1 MPVNS
6 NVRLCLTFSEIWTM
20 ADPHDLRRLLEYT
33 RIAEEVGIGA
43 LLVGEHPVMG
53 PSSSSKGLA
62 LNPRDWLM
70 AGNQPPDTPFPASLP
85 LLAAMAAVT
94 SMIQLVAGAVIAPLH
109 PPLLLAKEL
118 GTVDLLSEGRLAV
131 VPSVSWQ
138 LEEYQALGA
147 DFTKRGEMLDE
158 QLEIWHRLW
167 NGGSPATYDG
177 EHYKFSDVF
186 IEPGPYRPGGPEIWT
201 GGKFFSPWMIR
212 RAVAYGKG
220 LFPIVLPSE
229 EQMAE
234 LGDAMHAAG
243 RDLSELELVA
253 VLPTPKFTDKT
264 GLLDLDA
271 TIATAPELVSRGFTT
286 LILKPS
292 MFIDDGAEFED
303 FCRAALRKLQAV
315 LNE

>member
-1 MPVNS
+1 
-6 NVRLCLTFSEIWTM
+6 M
-20 ADPHDLRRLLEYT
+20 ADPRDLRRLLEYT
-33 RIAEEVGIGA
+33 KIAEKVGIGA

-53 PSSSSKGLA
+53 PNSASKGLA
-62 LNPRDWLM
+62 LNPRDWMM
-70 AGNQPPDTPFPASLP
+70 AGNQPPDTPYPASLP

-94 SMIQLVAGAVIAPLH
+94 SKIQLIAGAVIAPLH
-109 PPLLLAKEL
+109 SPLLLAKEL

-131 VPSVSWQ
+131 LPSVSWQ
-138 LEEYQALGA
+138 LEEYEALGV
-147 DFTKRGEMLDE
+147 DFTKRGKMLDE
-158 QLEIWHRLW
+158 HLEIWHRLW
-167 NGGSPATYDG
+167 STGSPVNYDG
-177 EHYKFSDVF
+177 AHYKFSDVY

-201 GGKFFSPWMIR
+201 AGKFFSPWMIR
-212 RAVAYGKG
+212 RAVAYAKG
-220 LFPIVLPSE
+220 LFTIFPPSE

-253 VLPTPKFTDKT
+253 VLPTPEFTDAT

-271 TIATAPELVSRGFTT
+271 TIAKAPELVSRGFTT
-286 LILKPS
+286 LLLKPS

-303 FCRAALRKLQAV
+303 FCRAALSKLQTV